1 MLYHVREV
9 NIMMRSNDYN
19 EDGDPDCVGIHVK
32 DIRVI
37 TDPRLGALIK
47 DKPGDR
53 CPYNNVERVLTSA
66 ARSLKKARNSK
77 MPKRQLATFPNTYCI
92 TVIEK
97 TCSIAFA
104 ARSG

>member
-47 DKPGDR
+47 D
-53 CPYNNVERVLTSA
+53 
-66 ARSLKKARNSK
+66 
-77 MPKRQLATFPNTYCI
+77 
-92 TVIEK
+92 
-97 TCSIAFA
+97 
-104 ARSG
+104 